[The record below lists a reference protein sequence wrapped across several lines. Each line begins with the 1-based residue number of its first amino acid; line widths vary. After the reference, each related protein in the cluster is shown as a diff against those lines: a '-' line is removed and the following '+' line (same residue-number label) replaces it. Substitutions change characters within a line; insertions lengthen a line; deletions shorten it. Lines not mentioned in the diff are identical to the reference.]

1 MKIKKAI
8 ALCLGAISAITLTA
22 CSDAMVADHNL
33 SWDADN
39 FKIPRRVVFINGIT
53 DKYLL
58 SVEGYCNIN
67 DQEHQLETVCK
78 VGEGEYKKHFL
89 GRSNNVT
96 YVVEQLD
103 PAKVSTG
110 HYKLVFKPSTIVPEL
125 EIR

>member
-1 MKIKKAI
+1 MKIKKTI

-22 CSDAMVADHNL
+22 CSDAMVADQNL

-78 VGEGEYKKHFL
+78 IGEGEYKKHFL
-89 GRSNNVT
+89 GRSDNVT

-103 PAKVSTG
+103 PAKVSTD